1 MAQPPSYNRGYDF
14 TSFQTNN
21 PDEPI
26 PAVELESE
34 FDSIK
39 QTLDAVLVN
48 MAILQRDDTEL
59 ANQIVTPESF
69 SQETIALTKASSF
82 NIRGSWSA
90 STAYAIN
97 DLVEYNSAT
106 YIAVSAHT
114 SSANFSS
121 DSGNWVLLAN
131 AAIDTTSS
139 AVDQFEGTGS
149 QTAFTTQY
157 SYNSVTDVLVFVNGA
172 LQTPTDD
179 YSISNTTVTFTSPPP
194 APAVA
199 GRENVIVW
207 GPSVTTIAAQ
217 VAAANSAGAAA
228 ASASAAAQ
236 SETNA
241 QSAQALAE
249 SARDDS
255 QTARDDSQTARTA
268 SQAAQALS
276 EGARDTAQNHRDD
289 AQKLATNAEDS
300 QFTLS
305 DGTTTGYSALHYKE
319 KAEDAEA
326 AALLSKNAAAQSETN
341 ALNYSNNANTQA
353 GLAAASATSASGYA
367 DTAEDEKDLAVLA
380 RQAAES
386 ARDATLTAYDNFD
399 DRYLGAKTSD
409 PTTDNDG
416 NSLIAGSLYFNSTT
430 SAMMVYSGSA
440 WVAAYADGATLVAKA
455 GDTMSGNLTV
465 NANINANSL
474 NVDGNITADGMTID
488 GGDFVVDGQSVDN
501 ALIVDYSTNRVGIN
515 LGAGNTPQA
524 NFHVKGGQRWETTTG
539 GNILELQHYSGYSFI
554 YRSNGDLRLSGQ
566 GAASQ
571 NYLALTNSGGF
582 TFAGNTVYHTGN
594 LDSILDLGITDGT
607 NGQVLQTDGA
617 GGMSFTTI
625 TGFSG
630 AFADLS
636 GKPTTIAG
644 YGITDVFD
652 GSGNLLVGKTVT
664 DVGTAGHTLGSSG
677 YVYHTRAGDIQFLN
691 RTGSDGVHTYYYRD
705 GADKGN
711 IGVYSNKLQIG
722 QGNANVQFSNAEDAI
737 IPSNGSGTLN
747 DNAIDLGT
755 TSARFND
762 IHYGGV
768 LNANASDYQIK
779 VTSGSNQPWYLRS
792 LSNGSFGVHLNGT
805 GDIANFTSSGAS
817 INGDL
822 SLGDG
827 NRAKFGDD
835 ADIQIWH
842 SGTSNLISSNADLNV
857 GKGVTGGSFVF
868 RLAQPSGAGGNTLE
882 IDSNSTGGHQR
893 INAAST
899 NYPLE
904 IQYNGGTKIS
914 IDANGVDTF
923 GTLVNDG
930 HLLVV
935 NNGVS
940 NQGDNNTHFNYQDTG
955 VNYIR
960 GTLTY
965 SSSPFRIASGG
976 IQRSAHN
983 NGHLEGGYN
992 NIGANGLNTNPIFT
1006 IGSNYNPA
1014 STTLSNM
1021 YGIGFCRGDAS
1032 FIPQTSSAHWGQYVA
1047 ADGDARIF
1055 LNGST
1060 GAGLFNGNV
1069 TAYASD
1075 ERLKENIKPIPNALE
1090 KVCKLNGVTFDWK
1103 DDCEEKGFT
1112 PSMKHETGVIAQNV
1126 ATQIPDA
1133 ISPAPFNS
1141 EYLTVD
1147 KEKIIPVLI
1156 EAIKELKAE
1165 IETLK
1170 KG

>member
-26 PAVELESE
+26 PAVQLESE

-121 DSGNWVLLAN
+121 DSANWVLLAN

-139 AVDQFEGTGS
+139 AVDQFVGTGS
-149 QTAFTTQY
+149 QTAFTTQF

-179 YSISNTTVTFTSPPP
+179 YTISGTTVTFTSPPS
-194 APAVA
+194 APAIA

-217 VAAANSAGAAA
+217 AAAANSAGAAA

-236 SETNA
+236 SETDA

-255 QTARDDSQTARTA
+255 QSARDDSQTARTA

-289 AQKLATNAEDS
+289 AQKLAINAEDS
-300 QFTLS
+300 QFTLA
-305 DGTTTGYSALHYKE
+305 DGTTTGYSALHHKE
-319 KAEDAEA
+319 KALDAEA
-326 AALLSKNAAAQSETN
+326 AALVSKNAAAQSEAN
-341 ALNYSNNANTQA
+341 ALGYSNNANTQA
-353 GLAAASATSASGYA
+353 GLAAASATAASGYA

-386 ARDATLTAYDNFD
+386 ARDSALSALDNFED
-399 DRYLGAKTSD
+399 QYLGDHSSD
-409 PTTDNDG
+409 PTTDGDG
-416 NSLIAGSLYFNSTT
+416 DPLAAGMIYFNTT
-430 SAMMVYSGSA
+430 DSVVKVYTGSA
-440 WVAAYADGATLVAKA
+440 WVVAYADGATLVAKA
-455 GDTMSGNLTV
+455 GDTMTGNLTV

-474 NVDGNITADGMTID
+474 NVDGNITGDGMTID
-488 GGDFVVDGQSVDN
+488 GGDFVVNGQFVDN
-501 ALIVDYSTNRVGIN
+501 AFIVDYSNNRVGIN

-539 GNILELQHYSGYSFI
+539 GNVLDLQHFSTYSFI
-554 YRSNGDLRLSGQ
+554 YRSNGDLRLSGA
-566 GAASQ
+566 GAASN

-607 NGQVLQTDGA
+607 SGQVLQTDGS
-617 GGMSFTTI
+617 GSMSFTTI

-636 GKPTTIAG
+636 GKPTTISG
-644 YGITDVFD
+644 YGITDAFD
-652 GSGNLLVGKTVT
+652 GAFSSLSGKPTT
-664 DVGTAGHTLGSSG
+664 ISG
-677 YVYHTRAGDIQFLN
+677 YGITDAF
-691 RTGSDGVHTYYYRD
+691 D
-705 GADKGN
+705 GA
-711 IGVYSNKLQIG
+711 YSSLTG
-722 QGNANVQFSNAEDAI
+722 APGLAAVATSGAYADLTGAPSLAAVATSGAYADLTGTPA
-737 IPSNGSGTLN
+737 IPSNVSDLTNDSGF
-747 DNAIDLGT
+747 I
-755 TSARFND
+755 TSAD
-762 IHYGGV
+762 GG
-768 LNANASDYQIK
+768 NAATLDSLDSTQF
-779 VTSGSNQPWYLRS
+779 LRS
-792 LSNGSFGVHLNGT
+792 DT
-805 GDIANFTSSGAS
+805 ADTASG
-817 INGDL
+817 
-822 SLGDG
+822 
-827 NRAKFGDD
+827 
-835 ADIQIWH
+835 QI
-842 SGTSNLISSNADLNV
+842 TM
-857 GKGVTGGSFVF
+857 
-868 RLAQPSGAGGNTLE
+868 
-882 IDSNSTGGHQR
+882 STG
-893 INAAST
+893 
-899 NYPLE
+899 
-904 IQYNGGTKIS
+904 
-914 IDANGVDTF
+914 
-923 GTLVNDG
+923 
-930 HLLVV
+930 
-935 NNGVS
+935 
-940 NQGDNNTHFNYQDTG
+940 
-955 VNYIR
+955 
-960 GTLTY
+960 
-965 SSSPFRIASGG
+965 IA
-976 IQRSAHN
+976 RSAHN
-983 NGHLEGGYN
+983 NGHLEGSYN
-992 NIGANGLNTNPIFT
+992 NVGANGLQSNPIYT
-1006 IGSNYNPA
+1006 IGSSYNPA
-1014 STTLSNM
+1014 LTTLGNM

-1032 FIPQTSSAHWGQYVA
+1032 FIPQTSSSTVWGQYVA

-1055 LNGST
+1055 LSGTT
-1060 GAGLFNGNV
+1060 GDGLFSGNV

-1090 KVCKLNGVTFDWK
+1090 KVCNLNGVTFDWK
-1103 DDCEEKGFT
+1103 DDCEEKGFS

>member
-305 DGTTTGYSALHYKE
+305 DGTTTGYSALHHKE
-319 KAEDAEA
+319 KALDAEA
-326 AALLSKNAAAQSETN
+326 AALVSKNAAAQSETN

-430 SAMMVYSGSA
+430 SAMMVYSGST

-539 GNILELQHYSGYSFI
+539 GNVLDLQHYSTYSFI

-566 GAASQ
+566 GSASS

-607 NGQVLQTDGA
+607 NGQVLQTDGS

-644 YGITDVFD
+644 YGITDAFD
-652 GSGNLLVGKTVT
+652 GAYASLTGAPTIPTNNNQLTNGAGYITSADGGNAATLDGIDSTSFLRSDADDTVS
-664 DVGTAGHTLGSSG
+664 A
-677 YVYHTRAGDIQFLN
+677 DITF
-691 RTGSDGVHTYYYRD
+691 SDG
-705 GADKGN
+705 
-711 IGVYSNKLQIG
+711 S
-722 QGNANVQFSNAEDAI
+722 
-737 IPSNGSGTLN
+737 
-747 DNAIDLGT
+747 
-755 TSARFND
+755 
-762 IHYGGV
+762 
-768 LNANASDYQIK
+768 
-779 VTSGSNQPWYLRS
+779 
-792 LSNGSFGVHLNGT
+792 
-805 GDIANFTSSGAS
+805 
-817 INGDL
+817 
-822 SLGDG
+822 
-827 NRAKFGDD
+827 RAKFGDD

-904 IQYNGGTKIS
+904 LQYNGSTKIS

>member
-139 AVDQFEGTGS
+139 AVDQFVGTGS

-319 KAEDAEA
+319 KAEDAES

-341 ALNYSNNANTQA
+341 ALGYSNNANTQA

-474 NVDGNITADGMTID
+474 NVDGNITADGMTVD
-488 GGDFVVDGQSVDN
+488 GGDFVVDGQYVDN
-501 ALIVDYSTNRVGIN
+501 ALIVDYSNNRVGIN

-539 GNILELQHYSGYSFI
+539 GNVLDLQHYSTYSFI

-566 GAASQ
+566 GSASS

-636 GKPTTIAG
+636 GKPTTISG
-644 YGITDVFD
+644 YGITDAFD
-652 GSGNLLVGKTVT
+652 GAYASLTGAPTIPTATSDLTNDSGFITS
-664 DVGTAGHTLGSSG
+664 A
-677 YVYHTRAGDIQFLN
+677 
-691 RTGSDGVHTYYYRD
+691 DG
-705 GADKGN
+705 
-711 IGVYSNKLQIG
+711 
-722 QGNANVQFSNAEDAI
+722 GNAA
-737 IPSNGSGTLN
+737 TL
-747 DNAIDLGT
+747 DGIDS
-755 TSARFND
+755 TSF
-762 IHYGGV
+762 
-768 LNANASDYQIK
+768 
-779 VTSGSNQPWYLRS
+779 LRS
-792 LSNGSFGVHLNGT
+792 DADDTVSADITFGDNHRLE
-805 GDIANFTSSGAS
+805 
-817 INGDL
+817 
-822 SLGDG
+822 
-827 NRAKFGDD
+827 FGDD
-835 ADIQIWH
+835 ADMRISANSTSANITMTH
-842 SGTSNLISSNADLNV
+842 PVNLSIGKSGGDNFLTVMSGT
-857 GKGVTGGSFVF
+857 
-868 RLAQPSGAGGNTLE
+868 AGGCGINL
-882 IDSNSTGGHQR
+882 NSSTTSGFQR
-893 INAAST
+893 INAENTSYALELQHGGST
-899 NYPLE
+899 KL
-904 IQYNGGTKIS
+904 S

-965 SSSPFRIASGG
+965 SNSPFRIASGG

-983 NGHLEGGYN
+983 NGHLEGSYN
-992 NIGANGLNTNPIFT
+992 NVGANHHNTNPIYT

-1021 YGIGFCRGDAS
+1021 YGIGYCRGDAS
-1032 FIPQTSSAHWGQYVA
+1032 FIPQTSASHWGMYVA

-1055 LNGST
+1055 FSGTNGS
-1060 GAGLFNGNV
+1060 GFFSGNV

-1075 ERLKENIKPIPNALE
+1075 ERLKENIETIPNALD
-1090 KVCKLNGVTFDWK
+1090 KVCQLRGVTFDWK
-1103 DDCEEKGFT
+1103 DDCEDKGFIPT
-1112 PSMKHETGVIAQNV
+1112 MKHETGVIAQNV

-1133 ISPAPFNS
+1133 VSPAPFNS

>member
-26 PAVELESE
+26 PAVQLESE

-39 QTLDAVLVN
+39 QTLDAVLIN

-121 DSGNWVLLAN
+121 DSANWVLLAN

-139 AVDQFEGTGS
+139 AVDQFVGTGS
-149 QTAFTTQY
+149 QTAFTTQF

-179 YSISNTTVTFTSPPP
+179 YTISGTTVTFTSPPS
-194 APAVA
+194 APAIA

-217 VAAANSAGAAA
+217 AAAANSAGAAA

-236 SETNA
+236 SETDA

-255 QTARDDSQTARTA
+255 QSARDDSQTARTA

-289 AQKLATNAEDS
+289 AQKLAINAEDS
-300 QFTLS
+300 QFTLA
-305 DGTTTGYSALHYKE
+305 DGTTTGYSALHHKE
-319 KAEDAEA
+319 KALDAEA
-326 AALLSKNAAAQSETN
+326 AALVSKNAAAQSEAN
-341 ALNYSNNANTQA
+341 ALGYSNNANTQA
-353 GLAAASATSASGYA
+353 GLAAASATAASGYA

-386 ARDATLTAYDNFD
+386 ARDSALSALDNFED
-399 DRYLGAKTSD
+399 QYLGDHSSD
-409 PTTDNDG
+409 PTTDGDG
-416 NSLIAGSLYFNSTT
+416 DPLAAGMIYFNTT
-430 SAMMVYSGSA
+430 DSVVKVYTGSA
-440 WVAAYADGATLVAKA
+440 WVVAYADGATLVAKA
-455 GDTMSGNLTV
+455 GDTMTGNLTV

-474 NVDGNITADGMTID
+474 NVDGNITGDGMTID
-488 GGDFVVDGQSVDN
+488 GGDFVVNGQFVDH
-501 ALIVDYSTNRVGIN
+501 AFIVDYSNNRVGIN

-539 GNILELQHYSGYSFI
+539 GNVLDLQHFSTYSFI
-554 YRSNGDLRLSGQ
+554 YRSNGDLRLSGA
-566 GAASQ
+566 GAASN

-607 NGQVLQTDGA
+607 SGQVLQTDGS
-617 GGMSFTTI
+617 GSMSFTTI

-636 GKPTTIAG
+636 GKPTTISG
-644 YGITDVFD
+644 YGITDAFD
-652 GSGNLLVGKTVT
+652 GAFSSLSGKPTT
-664 DVGTAGHTLGSSG
+664 ISG
-677 YVYHTRAGDIQFLN
+677 YGITDAF
-691 RTGSDGVHTYYYRD
+691 D
-705 GADKGN
+705 GA
-711 IGVYSNKLQIG
+711 YSSLTG
-722 QGNANVQFSNAEDAI
+722 APGLAAVATSGAYADLTGAPSLAAVATSGAYADLTGTPA
-737 IPSNGSGTLN
+737 IPSNVSDLTNDSGF
-747 DNAIDLGT
+747 I
-755 TSARFND
+755 TSAD
-762 IHYGGV
+762 GG
-768 LNANASDYQIK
+768 NAATLDSLDSTQF
-779 VTSGSNQPWYLRS
+779 LRS
-792 LSNGSFGVHLNGT
+792 DT
-805 GDIANFTSSGAS
+805 ADTASG
-817 INGDL
+817 
-822 SLGDG
+822 
-827 NRAKFGDD
+827 
-835 ADIQIWH
+835 QI
-842 SGTSNLISSNADLNV
+842 TM
-857 GKGVTGGSFVF
+857 
-868 RLAQPSGAGGNTLE
+868 
-882 IDSNSTGGHQR
+882 STG
-893 INAAST
+893 
-899 NYPLE
+899 
-904 IQYNGGTKIS
+904 
-914 IDANGVDTF
+914 
-923 GTLVNDG
+923 
-930 HLLVV
+930 
-935 NNGVS
+935 
-940 NQGDNNTHFNYQDTG
+940 
-955 VNYIR
+955 
-960 GTLTY
+960 
-965 SSSPFRIASGG
+965 IA
-976 IQRSAHN
+976 RSAHN
-983 NGHLEGGYN
+983 NGHLEGSYN
-992 NIGANGLNTNPIFT
+992 NVGANGLQSNPIYT
-1006 IGSNYNPA
+1006 IGSSYNPA
-1014 STTLSNM
+1014 LTTLGNM

-1032 FIPQTSSAHWGQYVA
+1032 FIPQTSSSTVWGQYVA

-1055 LNGST
+1055 LSGST
-1060 GAGLFNGNV
+1060 GDGLFSGNV

-1103 DDCEEKGFT
+1103 DDCEEKGFS

>member
-26 PAVELESE
+26 PAVQLESE

-121 DSGNWVLLAN
+121 DSANWVLLAN

-139 AVDQFEGTGS
+139 AVDQFVGTGS
-149 QTAFTTQY
+149 QTAFTTQF

-179 YSISNTTVTFTSPPP
+179 YTISGTTVTFTSPPS
-194 APAVA
+194 APAIA

-217 VAAANSAGAAA
+217 AAAANSAGAAA

-236 SETNA
+236 SETDA

-255 QTARDDSQTARTA
+255 QSARDDSQTARTA

-289 AQKLATNAEDS
+289 AQKLAINAEDS
-300 QFTLS
+300 QFTLA
-305 DGTTTGYSALHYKE
+305 DGTTTGYSALHHKE
-319 KAEDAEA
+319 KALDAEA
-326 AALLSKNAAAQSETN
+326 AALVSKNAAAQSEAN
-341 ALNYSNNANTQA
+341 ALGYSNNANTQA
-353 GLAAASATSASGYA
+353 GLAAASATAASGYA

-386 ARDATLTAYDNFD
+386 ARDSALSALDNFED
-399 DRYLGAKTSD
+399 QYLGDHSSD
-409 PTTDNDG
+409 PTTDGDG
-416 NSLIAGSLYFNSTT
+416 DPLAAGMIYFNTT
-430 SAMMVYSGSA
+430 DSVVKVYTGSA
-440 WVAAYADGATLVAKA
+440 WVVAYADGATLVAKA
-455 GDTMSGNLTV
+455 GDTMTGNLTV

-474 NVDGNITADGMTID
+474 NVDGNITGDGMTID
-488 GGDFVVDGQSVDN
+488 GGDFVVNGQFVDN
-501 ALIVDYSTNRVGIN
+501 AFIVDYSNNRVGIN

-539 GNILELQHYSGYSFI
+539 GNVLDLQHFSTYSFI
-554 YRSNGDLRLSGQ
+554 YRSNGDLRLSGA
-566 GAASQ
+566 GAASN

-607 NGQVLQTDGA
+607 SGQVLQTDGS
-617 GGMSFTTI
+617 GSMSFTTI

-636 GKPTTIAG
+636 GKPTTISG
-644 YGITDVFD
+644 YGITDAFD
-652 GSGNLLVGKTVT
+652 GAFSSLSGKPTT
-664 DVGTAGHTLGSSG
+664 ISG
-677 YVYHTRAGDIQFLN
+677 YGITDAF
-691 RTGSDGVHTYYYRD
+691 D
-705 GADKGN
+705 GA
-711 IGVYSNKLQIG
+711 YSSLTG
-722 QGNANVQFSNAEDAI
+722 APGLAAVATSGAYADLTGAPSLAAVATSGAYADLTGTPA
-737 IPSNGSGTLN
+737 IPSNVSDLTNDSGF
-747 DNAIDLGT
+747 I
-755 TSARFND
+755 TSAD
-762 IHYGGV
+762 GG
-768 LNANASDYQIK
+768 NAATLDSLDSTQF
-779 VTSGSNQPWYLRS
+779 LRS
-792 LSNGSFGVHLNGT
+792 DT
-805 GDIANFTSSGAS
+805 ADTASG
-817 INGDL
+817 
-822 SLGDG
+822 
-827 NRAKFGDD
+827 
-835 ADIQIWH
+835 QI
-842 SGTSNLISSNADLNV
+842 TM
-857 GKGVTGGSFVF
+857 
-868 RLAQPSGAGGNTLE
+868 
-882 IDSNSTGGHQR
+882 STG
-893 INAAST
+893 
-899 NYPLE
+899 
-904 IQYNGGTKIS
+904 
-914 IDANGVDTF
+914 
-923 GTLVNDG
+923 
-930 HLLVV
+930 
-935 NNGVS
+935 
-940 NQGDNNTHFNYQDTG
+940 
-955 VNYIR
+955 
-960 GTLTY
+960 
-965 SSSPFRIASGG
+965 IA
-976 IQRSAHN
+976 RSAHN
-983 NGHLEGGYN
+983 NGHLEGSYN
-992 NIGANGLNTNPIFT
+992 NVGANGLQSNPIYT
-1006 IGSNYNPA
+1006 IGSSYNPA
-1014 STTLSNM
+1014 LTTLGNM

-1032 FIPQTSSAHWGQYVA
+1032 FIPQTSSSTVWGQYVA

-1055 LNGST
+1055 LSGST
-1060 GAGLFNGNV
+1060 GDGLFSGNV

-1103 DDCEEKGFT
+1103 DDCEEKGFS

>member
-1 MAQPPSYNRGYDF
+1 M
-14 TSFQTNN
+14 
-21 PDEPI
+21 
-26 PAVELESE
+26 
-34 FDSIK
+34 
-39 QTLDAVLVN
+39 
-48 MAILQRDDTEL
+48 
-59 ANQIVTPESF
+59 
-69 SQETIALTKASSF
+69 
-82 NIRGSWSA
+82 
-90 STAYAIN
+90 
-97 DLVEYNSAT
+97 
-106 YIAVSAHT
+106 
-114 SSANFSS
+114 
-121 DSGNWVLLAN
+121 
-131 AAIDTTSS
+131 
-139 AVDQFEGTGS
+139 
-149 QTAFTTQY
+149 
-157 SYNSVTDVLVFVNGA
+157 
-172 LQTPTDD
+172 
-179 YSISNTTVTFTSPPP
+179 
-194 APAVA
+194 
-199 GRENVIVW
+199 
-207 GPSVTTIAAQ
+207 
-217 VAAANSAGAAA
+217 
-228 ASASAAAQ
+228 
-236 SETNA
+236 
-241 QSAQALAE
+241 
-249 SARDDS
+249 
-255 QTARDDSQTARTA
+255 
-268 SQAAQALS
+268 
-276 EGARDTAQNHRDD
+276 
-289 AQKLATNAEDS
+289 
-300 QFTLS
+300 
-305 DGTTTGYSALHYKE
+305 
-319 KAEDAEA
+319 
-326 AALLSKNAAAQSETN
+326 
-341 ALNYSNNANTQA
+341 
-353 GLAAASATSASGYA
+353 
-367 DTAEDEKDLAVLA
+367 
-380 RQAAES
+380 
-386 ARDATLTAYDNFD
+386 
-399 DRYLGAKTSD
+399 
-409 PTTDNDG
+409 
-416 NSLIAGSLYFNSTT
+416 
-430 SAMMVYSGSA
+430 
-440 WVAAYADGATLVAKA
+440 
-455 GDTMSGNLTV
+455 
-465 NANINANSL
+465 
-474 NVDGNITADGMTID
+474 
-488 GGDFVVDGQSVDN
+488 
-501 ALIVDYSTNRVGIN
+501 
-515 LGAGNTPQA
+515 
-524 NFHVKGGQRWETTTG
+524 
-539 GNILELQHYSGYSFI
+539 
-554 YRSNGDLRLSGQ
+554 
-566 GAASQ
+566 
-571 NYLALTNSGGF
+571 TNSGGF

-607 NGQVLQTDGA
+607 SGQVLQTDGS

-644 YGITDVFD
+644 YGITDAFD
-652 GSGNLLVGKTVT
+652 GAYASLTGAPTIPTNNNQLTNGAGYITSADGGNAATLDGIDSTSFLRSDADDTVS
-664 DVGTAGHTLGSSG
+664 A
-677 YVYHTRAGDIQFLN
+677 DITF
-691 RTGSDGVHTYYYRD
+691 SDG
-705 GADKGN
+705 
-711 IGVYSNKLQIG
+711 S
-722 QGNANVQFSNAEDAI
+722 
-737 IPSNGSGTLN
+737 
-747 DNAIDLGT
+747 
-755 TSARFND
+755 
-762 IHYGGV
+762 
-768 LNANASDYQIK
+768 
-779 VTSGSNQPWYLRS
+779 
-792 LSNGSFGVHLNGT
+792 
-805 GDIANFTSSGAS
+805 
-817 INGDL
+817 
-822 SLGDG
+822 
-827 NRAKFGDD
+827 RAKFGDD

-904 IQYNGGTKIS
+904 LQYNGSTKLS

-992 NIGANGLNTNPIFT
+992 NIGANGLNTNPIYT

>member
-26 PAVELESE
+26 PAVQLESE

-121 DSGNWVLLAN
+121 DSANWVLLAN

-139 AVDQFEGTGS
+139 AVDQFVGTGS
-149 QTAFTTQY
+149 QTAFTTQF

-179 YSISNTTVTFTSPPP
+179 YTISGTTVTFTSPPS
-194 APAVA
+194 APAIA

-217 VAAANSAGAAA
+217 AAAANSAGAAA

-236 SETNA
+236 SETDA

-255 QTARDDSQTARTA
+255 QSARDDSQTARTA

-289 AQKLATNAEDS
+289 AQKLAINAEDS
-300 QFTLS
+300 QFTLA
-305 DGTTTGYSALHYKE
+305 DGTTTGYSALHHKE
-319 KAEDAEA
+319 KALDAEA
-326 AALLSKNAAAQSETN
+326 AALVSKNAAAQSEAN
-341 ALNYSNNANTQA
+341 ALGYSNNANTQA
-353 GLAAASATSASGYA
+353 GLAAASATAASGYA

-386 ARDATLTAYDNFD
+386 ARDSALSALDNFED
-399 DRYLGAKTSD
+399 QYLGDHSSD
-409 PTTDNDG
+409 PTTDGDG
-416 NSLIAGSLYFNSTT
+416 DPLAAGMIYFNTT
-430 SAMMVYSGSA
+430 DSVVKVYTGSA
-440 WVAAYADGATLVAKA
+440 WVVAYADGATLVAKA
-455 GDTMSGNLTV
+455 GDTMTGNLTV

-474 NVDGNITADGMTID
+474 NVDGNITGDGMTID
-488 GGDFVVDGQSVDN
+488 GGDFVVNGQFVDH
-501 ALIVDYSTNRVGIN
+501 AFIVDYSNNRVGIN

-539 GNILELQHYSGYSFI
+539 GNVLDLQHFSTYSFI
-554 YRSNGDLRLSGQ
+554 YRSNGDLRLSGA
-566 GAASQ
+566 GAASN

-607 NGQVLQTDGA
+607 SGQVLQTDGS
-617 GGMSFTTI
+617 GSMSFTTI

-636 GKPTTIAG
+636 GKPTTISG
-644 YGITDVFD
+644 YGITDAFD
-652 GSGNLLVGKTVT
+652 GAFSSLSGKPTT
-664 DVGTAGHTLGSSG
+664 ISG
-677 YVYHTRAGDIQFLN
+677 YGITDAF
-691 RTGSDGVHTYYYRD
+691 D
-705 GADKGN
+705 GA
-711 IGVYSNKLQIG
+711 YSSLTG
-722 QGNANVQFSNAEDAI
+722 APGLAAVATSGAYADLTGAPSLAAVATSGAYADLTGTPA
-737 IPSNGSGTLN
+737 IPSNVSDLTNDSGF
-747 DNAIDLGT
+747 I
-755 TSARFND
+755 TSAD
-762 IHYGGV
+762 GG
-768 LNANASDYQIK
+768 NAATLDSLDSTQF
-779 VTSGSNQPWYLRS
+779 LRS
-792 LSNGSFGVHLNGT
+792 DT
-805 GDIANFTSSGAS
+805 ADTASG
-817 INGDL
+817 
-822 SLGDG
+822 
-827 NRAKFGDD
+827 
-835 ADIQIWH
+835 QI
-842 SGTSNLISSNADLNV
+842 TM
-857 GKGVTGGSFVF
+857 
-868 RLAQPSGAGGNTLE
+868 
-882 IDSNSTGGHQR
+882 STG
-893 INAAST
+893 
-899 NYPLE
+899 
-904 IQYNGGTKIS
+904 
-914 IDANGVDTF
+914 
-923 GTLVNDG
+923 
-930 HLLVV
+930 
-935 NNGVS
+935 
-940 NQGDNNTHFNYQDTG
+940 
-955 VNYIR
+955 
-960 GTLTY
+960 
-965 SSSPFRIASGG
+965 IA
-976 IQRSAHN
+976 RSAHN
-983 NGHLEGGYN
+983 NGHLEGSYN
-992 NIGANGLNTNPIFT
+992 NVGANGLQSNPIYT
-1006 IGSNYNPA
+1006 IGSSYNPA
-1014 STTLSNM
+1014 LTTLGNM

-1032 FIPQTSSAHWGQYVA
+1032 FIPQTSSSTVWGQYVA

-1055 LNGST
+1055 LSGST
-1060 GAGLFNGNV
+1060 GDGLFSGNV

-1103 DDCEEKGFT
+1103 DDCEEKGFS

>member
-26 PAVELESE
+26 PAVQLESE

-121 DSGNWVLLAN
+121 DSANWVLLAN

-139 AVDQFEGTGS
+139 AVDQFVGTGS
-149 QTAFTTQY
+149 QTAFTTQF

-179 YSISNTTVTFTSPPP
+179 YTISGTTVTFTSPPS
-194 APAVA
+194 APAIA

-217 VAAANSAGAAA
+217 AAAANSAGAAA

-236 SETNA
+236 SETDA

-255 QTARDDSQTARTA
+255 QSARDDSQTARTA

-289 AQKLATNAEDS
+289 AQKLAINAEDS
-300 QFTLS
+300 QFTLA
-305 DGTTTGYSALHYKE
+305 DGTTTGYSALHHKE
-319 KAEDAEA
+319 KALDAEA
-326 AALLSKNAAAQSETN
+326 AALVSKNAAAQSEAN
-341 ALNYSNNANTQA
+341 ALGYSNNANTQA
-353 GLAAASATSASGYA
+353 GLAAASATAASGYA

-386 ARDATLTAYDNFD
+386 ARDSALSALDNFED
-399 DRYLGAKTSD
+399 QYLGDHSSD
-409 PTTDNDG
+409 PTTDGDG
-416 NSLIAGSLYFNSTT
+416 DPLAAGMIYFNTT
-430 SAMMVYSGSA
+430 DSVVKVYTGSA
-440 WVAAYADGATLVAKA
+440 WVVAYADGATLVAKA
-455 GDTMSGNLTV
+455 GDTMTGNLTV

-474 NVDGNITADGMTID
+474 NVDGNITGDGMTID
-488 GGDFVVDGQSVDN
+488 GGDFVVNGQFVDH
-501 ALIVDYSTNRVGIN
+501 AFIVDYSNNRVGIN

-539 GNILELQHYSGYSFI
+539 GNVLDLQHFSTYSFI
-554 YRSNGDLRLSGQ
+554 YRSNGDLRLSGA
-566 GAASQ
+566 GAASN

-607 NGQVLQTDGA
+607 SGQVLQTDGS
-617 GGMSFTTI
+617 GSMSFTTI

-636 GKPTTIAG
+636 GKPTTISG
-644 YGITDVFD
+644 YGITDAFD
-652 GSGNLLVGKTVT
+652 GAFSSLSGKPTT
-664 DVGTAGHTLGSSG
+664 ISG
-677 YVYHTRAGDIQFLN
+677 YGITDAF
-691 RTGSDGVHTYYYRD
+691 D
-705 GADKGN
+705 GA
-711 IGVYSNKLQIG
+711 YSSLTG
-722 QGNANVQFSNAEDAI
+722 APGLAAVATSGAYADLTGAPSLAAVATSGAYADLTGTPA
-737 IPSNGSGTLN
+737 IPSNVSDLTNDSGF
-747 DNAIDLGT
+747 I
-755 TSARFND
+755 TSAD
-762 IHYGGV
+762 GG
-768 LNANASDYQIK
+768 NAATLDSLDSTQF
-779 VTSGSNQPWYLRS
+779 LRS
-792 LSNGSFGVHLNGT
+792 DT
-805 GDIANFTSSGAS
+805 ADTASG
-817 INGDL
+817 
-822 SLGDG
+822 
-827 NRAKFGDD
+827 
-835 ADIQIWH
+835 QI
-842 SGTSNLISSNADLNV
+842 TM
-857 GKGVTGGSFVF
+857 
-868 RLAQPSGAGGNTLE
+868 
-882 IDSNSTGGHQR
+882 STG
-893 INAAST
+893 
-899 NYPLE
+899 
-904 IQYNGGTKIS
+904 
-914 IDANGVDTF
+914 
-923 GTLVNDG
+923 
-930 HLLVV
+930 
-935 NNGVS
+935 
-940 NQGDNNTHFNYQDTG
+940 
-955 VNYIR
+955 
-960 GTLTY
+960 
-965 SSSPFRIASGG
+965 IA
-976 IQRSAHN
+976 RSAHN
-983 NGHLEGGYN
+983 NGHLEGSYN
-992 NIGANGLNTNPIFT
+992 NVGANGLQSNPIYT
-1006 IGSNYNPA
+1006 IGSSYNPA
-1014 STTLSNM
+1014 LTTLGNM

-1032 FIPQTSSAHWGQYVA
+1032 FIPQTSSSTVWGQYVA

-1055 LNGST
+1055 LSGST
-1060 GAGLFNGNV
+1060 GDGLFSGNV

-1090 KVCKLNGVTFDWK
+1090 KVCNLNGVTFDWK
-1103 DDCEEKGFT
+1103 DDCEEKGFS

>member
-26 PAVELESE
+26 PAVQLESE

-121 DSGNWVLLAN
+121 DSANWVLLAN

-139 AVDQFEGTGS
+139 AVDQFVGTGS
-149 QTAFTTQY
+149 QTAFTTQF

-179 YSISNTTVTFTSPPP
+179 YTISGTTVTFTSPPS
-194 APAVA
+194 APAIA

-217 VAAANSAGAAA
+217 AAAANSAGAAA

-236 SETNA
+236 SETDA

-255 QTARDDSQTARTA
+255 QSARDDSQTARTA

-289 AQKLATNAEDS
+289 AQKLAINAEDS
-300 QFTLS
+300 QFTLA
-305 DGTTTGYSALHYKE
+305 DGTTTGYSALHHKE
-319 KAEDAEA
+319 KALDAEA
-326 AALLSKNAAAQSETN
+326 AALVSKNAAAQSEAN
-341 ALNYSNNANTQA
+341 ALGYSNNANTQA
-353 GLAAASATSASGYA
+353 GLAAASATAASGYA

-386 ARDATLTAYDNFD
+386 ARDSALSALDNFED
-399 DRYLGAKTSD
+399 QYLGDHSSD
-409 PTTDNDG
+409 PTTDGDG
-416 NSLIAGSLYFNSTT
+416 DPLAAGMIYFNTT
-430 SAMMVYSGSA
+430 DSVVKVYTGSA
-440 WVAAYADGATLVAKA
+440 WVVAYADGATLVAKA
-455 GDTMSGNLTV
+455 GDTMTGNLTV

-474 NVDGNITADGMTID
+474 NVDGNITGDGMTID
-488 GGDFVVDGQSVDN
+488 GGDFVVNGQFVDN
-501 ALIVDYSTNRVGIN
+501 AFIVDYSNNRVGIN

-539 GNILELQHYSGYSFI
+539 GNVLDLQHFSTYSFI
-554 YRSNGDLRLSGQ
+554 YRSNGDLRLSGA
-566 GAASQ
+566 GAASN

-607 NGQVLQTDGA
+607 SGQVLQTDGS
-617 GGMSFTTI
+617 GSMSFTTI

-636 GKPTTIAG
+636 GKPTTISG
-644 YGITDVFD
+644 YGITDAFD
-652 GSGNLLVGKTVT
+652 GAFSSLSGKPTT
-664 DVGTAGHTLGSSG
+664 ISG
-677 YVYHTRAGDIQFLN
+677 YGITDAF
-691 RTGSDGVHTYYYRD
+691 D
-705 GADKGN
+705 GA
-711 IGVYSNKLQIG
+711 YSSLTG
-722 QGNANVQFSNAEDAI
+722 APGLAAVATSGAYADLTGAPSLAAVATSGAYADLTGTPA
-737 IPSNGSGTLN
+737 IPSNVSDLTNDSGF
-747 DNAIDLGT
+747 I
-755 TSARFND
+755 TSAD
-762 IHYGGV
+762 GG
-768 LNANASDYQIK
+768 NAATLDSLDSTQF
-779 VTSGSNQPWYLRS
+779 LRS
-792 LSNGSFGVHLNGT
+792 DT
-805 GDIANFTSSGAS
+805 ADTASG
-817 INGDL
+817 
-822 SLGDG
+822 
-827 NRAKFGDD
+827 
-835 ADIQIWH
+835 QI
-842 SGTSNLISSNADLNV
+842 TM
-857 GKGVTGGSFVF
+857 
-868 RLAQPSGAGGNTLE
+868 
-882 IDSNSTGGHQR
+882 STG
-893 INAAST
+893 
-899 NYPLE
+899 
-904 IQYNGGTKIS
+904 
-914 IDANGVDTF
+914 
-923 GTLVNDG
+923 
-930 HLLVV
+930 
-935 NNGVS
+935 
-940 NQGDNNTHFNYQDTG
+940 
-955 VNYIR
+955 
-960 GTLTY
+960 
-965 SSSPFRIASGG
+965 IA
-976 IQRSAHN
+976 RSAHN
-983 NGHLEGGYN
+983 NGHLEGSYN
-992 NIGANGLNTNPIFT
+992 NVGANGLQSNPIYT
-1006 IGSNYNPA
+1006 IGSSYNPA
-1014 STTLSNM
+1014 LTTLGNM

-1032 FIPQTSSAHWGQYVA
+1032 FIPQTSSSTVWGQYVA

-1055 LNGST
+1055 LSGST
-1060 GAGLFNGNV
+1060 GDGLFSGNV

-1090 KVCKLNGVTFDWK
+1090 KVCNLNGVTFDWK
-1103 DDCEEKGFT
+1103 DDCEEKGFS